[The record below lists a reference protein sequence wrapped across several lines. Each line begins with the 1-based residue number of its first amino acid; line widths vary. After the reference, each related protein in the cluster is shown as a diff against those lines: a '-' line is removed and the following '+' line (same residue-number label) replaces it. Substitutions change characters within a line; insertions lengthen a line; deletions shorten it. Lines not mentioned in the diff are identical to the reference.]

1 VHFDRVGSGDTPSS
15 GHRRFAAD
23 ELLGRDDLERHRRDE
38 REDDRD
44 DDLLDGG
51 QPLDGGE
58 PPARQ
63 GLPPRFKMRH
73 TRHYVDEVLGD
84 TPLRTVR
91 EIPVTEIELPEQT
104 EQLEAFDSFE
114 SSIRQFG
121 VLEPLLVVR
130 GGRSGDHYRVIAG
143 MRRLRAAHRVG
154 LGTVPCLVHDVDD
167 DKLNDLR
174 EAARQR
180 LTAASATRPVEN
192 VEPATL
198 PDRNDDVSLDP
209 LPDLGAQ
216 SIDLVSTL
224 LPMSDA
230 ALDRLRCGV
239 LTELAGIEL
248 LRAKTET
255 AASHIIAETNGI
267 ERAPVDCGSL
277 IAGVIEGVASEA
289 RFRGVRIDVTIGGAD
304 GAVSLDA
311 AQCRTALTGLVQGL
325 LAMAPRDGTL
335 LAIHAHVT
343 QVRPAFIVQCM
354 LKESGLDLETE
365 TLKRFFD
372 AEWTDH
378 PAGKSSAKM
387 LAAAAKV
394 AALHGGRVDVQQR
407 APKGCVAIFVVPRPL
422 TDV

>member
-15 GHRRFAAD
+15 RHRRFAAD
-23 ELLGRDDLERHRRDE
+23 ELLGQDDLERHRRDE
-38 REDDRD
+38 REDDD
-44 DDLLDGG
+44 DLDGG
-51 QPLDGGE
+51 QPLDDGE

-121 VLEPLLVVR
+121 VLEPLLV
-130 GGRSGDHYRVIAG
+130 GRSGDQYRVIAG

-154 LGTVPCLVHDVDD
+154 LGTVPCLVHEVDD

-180 LTAASATRPVEN
+180 LTAASAAPV
-192 VEPATL
+192 VETVTL
-198 PDRNDDVSLDP
+198 PERDDVTLPERKDDVLPDP
-209 LPDLGAQ
+209 LADLGAQ
-216 SIDLVSTL
+216 SLDFVPTL

-255 AASHIIAETNGI
+255 AASHIIAQTTGI

-277 IAGVIEGVASEA
+277 IADVIEGVASEA
-289 RFRGVRIDVTIGGAD
+289 RFRGVRIDVTIDGAD
-304 GAVSLDA
+304 GGVSLDG

-325 LAMAPRDGTL
+325 LAMSPRDGTL
-335 LAIHAHVT
+335 LAIHAQVT
-343 QVRPAFIVQCM
+343 HVRPAFIVHCL
-354 LKESGLDLETE
+354 LKESAVDLDTE
-365 TLKRFFD
+365 SLTRFFD

-378 PAGKSSAKM
+378 PAGKSGAKM
-387 LAAAAKV
+387 LAATAKV

-407 APKGCVAIFVVPRPL
+407 APKGCFAIFVVPRPL

>member
-1 VHFDRVGSGDTPSS
+1 VHFDRVGSGDIPSS
-15 GHRRFAAD
+15 RHRRFAAD
-23 ELLGRDDLERHRRDE
+23 ELLGQDDLERHRRDE

-44 DDLLDGG
+44 DDDLDGG
-51 QPLDGGE
+51 QPLDDGE

-84 TPLRTVR
+84 KPLRTVR

-104 EQLEAFDSFE
+104 EQLEAFESFE

-121 VLEPLLVVR
+121 VLEPLLV
-130 GGRSGDHYRVIAG
+130 GRSGDQYRVIAG

-154 LGTVPCLVHDVDD
+154 LGTVPCLVHEVDAD
-167 DKLNDLR
+167 ELNDLR

-180 LTAASATRPVEN
+180 LTTASVAPV
-192 VEPATL
+192 VETITL
-198 PDRNDDVSLDP
+198 PERDDDGSSAP
-209 LPDLGAQ
+209 LADLGTQ
-216 SIDLVSTL
+216 NLDFVSTL

-255 AASHIIAETNGI
+255 AASHIVAQTTGI

-277 IAGVIEGVASEA
+277 IADVIGEVASEA

-304 GAVSLDA
+304 GGVSLDG

-325 LAMAPRDGTL
+325 LAMSPRDGTL
-335 LAIHAHVT
+335 LAIHALVT
-343 QVRPAFIVQCM
+343 HVRPAFIVQCM
-354 LKESGLDLETE
+354 LKESAVDLDTE
-365 TLKRFFD
+365 SLTRFFD

-387 LAAAAKV
+387 LAATAKV

-407 APKGCVAIFVVPRPL
+407 APKGCLATFVVPRPL